1 MDKIRTISI
10 KHERLRKIR
19 NNLRYVIRTRA
30 LDKRKEL
37 SEQLS
42 TFRQKKYK
50 GEITEEEFWKIRKKI
65 SDDSDDLL
73 RALRKSICKCSICHS
88 YISDMIYIPRFEKW
102 YCVDCAAD
110 RGWAKEPE
118 LKEKLTMTRAQIR
131 HFLIALDGILEHKP
145 CRTDHRYARQVLYQ
159 IGIEPEQQEIF
170 LELCKINGGYCD
182 CEIIMNAAPELRKLR
197 LND

>member
-19 NNLRYVIRTRA
+19 NSMRYVIRKRVF
-30 LDKRKEL
+30 DKRKEL
-37 SEQLS
+37 REKDRNLWDQKEEGTLSEEHFWELS
-42 TFRQKKYK
+42 
-50 GEITEEEFWKIRKKI
+50 GKI
-65 SDDSDDLL
+65 SLESGALL
-73 RALRKSICKCSICHS
+73 QALKKSICTCSICHS

-145 CRTDHRYARQVLYQ
+145 CRTDHRYARQVLHQ

-170 LELCKINGGYCD
+170 LELCKLLGGYCD
-182 CEIIMNAAPELRKLR
+182 CEIMMNAAPELRKIR
-197 LND
+197 

>member
-1 MDKIRTISI
+1 LREK
-10 KHERLRKIR
+10 ERELWDQKEEGT
-19 NNLRYVIRTRA
+19 LSEEKYW
-30 LDKRKEL
+30 EL
-37 SEQLS
+37 SRKLS
-42 TFRQKKYK
+42 SK
-50 GEITEEEFWKIRKKI
+50 GDPLIQ
-65 SDDSDDLL
+65 
-73 RALRKSICKCSICHS
+73 ALNKSICKCSICHS

-102 YCVDCAAD
+102 YCVDCAAES
-110 RGWAKEPE
+110 GWDKEPE

-145 CRTDHRYARQVLYQ
+145 CRTDHRYARQVLHQ

-197 LND
+197 LNYE